1 MGVLRPPLY
10 TMGDGF
16 RGLPAFLTNNF
27 AGNAREEFMDG
38 IVQVKL
44 LTKEE
49 MEQAYKSCTQFLAS
63 HR

>member
-1 MGVLRPPLY
+1 
-10 TMGDGF
+10 MGDGF